1 MFCDKKWEMFCN
13 KEREIQRW
21 NSFSL
26 SFCFA
31 LHFHFLTLSP
41 FPLHFLIFSPFS
53 RSQAATICAT
63 LFLTLSSWIIHK
75 KYFNNFSTGI
85 FMICATPPPTW
96 WQMSRQ
102 LYVPFSTSR
111 SPVFEYKYKR
121 QFHFPQIIVSCTA
134 QRTLCNES
142 ALVSFLVTLIQDWTF
157 DVCATG

>member
-1 MFCDKKWEMFCN
+1 MYRVNLFQFLH
-13 KEREIQRW
+13 
-21 NSFSL
+21 SFSI
-26 SFCFA
+26 SY
-31 LHFHFLTLSP
+31 P
-41 FPLHFLIFSPFS
+41 FPHSLSISFWFSHSLSIFSQLVC
-53 RSQAATICAT
+53 QAATVCAT

-75 KYFNNFSTGI
+75 TYFNNFSIGI
-85 FMICATPPPTW
+85 LMICASLPPTW

-134 QRTLCNES
+134 QCTPCNES